1 MGKFEESYFVTE
13 PLREVSVPGID
24 LVKGRTY
31 PTLTYM
37 GRNLVPA
44 ANDYLEFGWI
54 WEMPDP
60 NPHIFEHVHR
70 DNDEIVLHIGSDPH
84 DPEDLGAEI
93 EFVVDGET
101 LVINKTSAVYIP
113 KGVKHGP
120 LTWKSFTRPHIQMT
134 IILGAGT
141 LGKAAPG
148 GAQEKK

>member
-1 MGKFEESYFVTE
+1 MGKFEKSYFVME

-93 EFVVDGET
+93 EFVVGGET

-120 LTWKSFTRPHIQMT
+120 LTWKSFKRPHIQMT
-134 IILGAGT
+134 IIRGAGT
-141 LGKAAPG
+141 LGKAAPA

>member
-1 MGKFEESYFVTE
+1 MGEFEENYFVTE

-37 GRNLVPA
+37 GRKLVPA

-60 NPHIFEHVHR
+60 NPHIFEHSH
-70 DNDEIVLHIGSDPH
+70 DEHDEIVLHIGSDPH
-84 DPEDLGAEI
+84 NPEDLGAEI
-93 EFVVDGET
+93 EYVVGGET
-101 LVINKTSAVYIP
+101 LVINKTSAILIP

-120 LTWKSFTRPHIQMT
+120 LTWKSFKRPHIQMT
-134 IILGAGT
+134 IMLGAGT
-141 LGKAAPG
+141 LGEAAPA
-148 GAQEKK
+148 GAQEKE

>member
-1 MGKFEESYFVTE
+1 MGKFDKSYFVTE

>member
-1 MGKFEESYFVTE
+1 MGKFEKGYFVTE

-37 GRNLVPA
+37 GRELVPA

-84 DPEDLGAEI
+84 NPEDLGAEI
-93 EFVVDGET
+93 EFVVGGET
-101 LVINKTSAVYIP
+101 LIINKTSAVYIT

-120 LTWKSFTRPHIQMT
+120 LTWKSFKRPHIQMT

>member
-1 MGKFEESYFVTE
+1 MGKFEKSYFVTE

-44 ANDYLEFGWI
+44 ASDYLEFGWI

-70 DNDEIVLHIGSDPH
+70 NNDEIVLHIGSDPH

-93 EFVVDGET
+93 EFVVGGET

-120 LTWKSFTRPHIQMT
+120 LTWKSFKRPHIQMT
-134 IILGAGT
+134 IIRGAGT
-141 LGKAAPG
+141 LGKAAPA